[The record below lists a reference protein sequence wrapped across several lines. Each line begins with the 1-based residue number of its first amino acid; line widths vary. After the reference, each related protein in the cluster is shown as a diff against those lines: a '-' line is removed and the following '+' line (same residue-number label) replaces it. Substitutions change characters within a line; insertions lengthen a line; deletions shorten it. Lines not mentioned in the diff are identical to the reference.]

1 MFNPANAV
9 TFEEADGSALLRGGN
24 ISKREGKTTMRRV
37 MRTGSYHFSY
47 QNVADHINRVNS
59 LTTISSAQMA
69 RRKRRWHWTDA
80 MFRPVARFLRFY
92 IFKRASSRDFRDFLL
107 QSPQPITSF

>member
-37 MRTGSYHFSY
+37 MRTGSLGLVLTADKDASNPLVFS
-47 QNVADHINRVNS
+47 A
-59 LTTISSAQMA
+59 
-69 RRKRRWHWTDA
+69 
-80 MFRPVARFLRFY
+80 
-92 IFKRASSRDFRDFLL
+92 
-107 QSPQPITSF
+107 